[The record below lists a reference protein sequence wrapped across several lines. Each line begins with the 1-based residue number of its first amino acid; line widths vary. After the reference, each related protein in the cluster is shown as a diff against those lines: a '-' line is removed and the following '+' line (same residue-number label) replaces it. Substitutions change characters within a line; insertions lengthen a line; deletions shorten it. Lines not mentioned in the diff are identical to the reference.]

1 MTEYQLQDIET
12 DAILAARR
20 AGADWPAALKAG
32 RNARAAAKAR
42 ARTTE
47 PLPAAAIVG
56 PRVATV
62 ELDE

>member
-1 MTEYQLQDIET
+1 MTEHQLQDIET
-12 DAILAARR
+12 DAILTARR

-32 RNARAAAKAR
+32 RNARAAAITR

-47 PLPAAAIVG
+47 PLPPAASIG

-62 ELDE
+62 EYDE